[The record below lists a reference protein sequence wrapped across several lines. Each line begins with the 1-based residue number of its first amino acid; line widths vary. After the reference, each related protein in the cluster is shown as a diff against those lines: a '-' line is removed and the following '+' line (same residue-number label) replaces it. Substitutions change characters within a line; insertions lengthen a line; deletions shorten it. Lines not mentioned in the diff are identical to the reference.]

1 LGEILIKKLFI
12 VGIAFEFFMVQ
23 FMATGFACSAF
34 QLSDSDHL
42 VGKSYDWHQSHG
54 MVFTNSRKMKKT
66 AFLLDTSET
75 AEEWTSQYGSL
86 TFSQH
91 GKDFPLGG
99 MNEKGLVVE
108 ILWLNET
115 QYPLADTRPTVNELQ
130 WIAYQLDNFSTV
142 KEVIADVSKRRIS
155 PVMANVHYLV
165 CDTTPECTVVE
176 FIKRKEQAPAGSTL
190 KANVITNDSYAK
202 SVDHLK
208 DFKGFGGTK
217 TIPTDSSSLSR
228 FTSLAMQL
236 TVPTD
241 KTAMEHALALL
252 AGVEQS
258 NFSVWNIV
266 YNPTKQTASF
276 RAAGEDA
283 KSIRSID
290 LSKVDLSCKT
300 NKLGSYVDFQTT
312 STGDLTSSLLP
323 YDSAENKAI
332 AEKGMAL
339 LEAKLPKAAVKVLT
353 QKVSEYPATESCE
366 E

>member
-1 LGEILIKKLFI
+1 LIKKLFI
-12 VGIAFEFFMVQ
+12 VGVAFELLMVP
-23 FMATGFACSAF
+23 FVTTGFACSAF

-66 AFLLDTSET
+66 AFLLDSSDK
-75 AEEWTSQYGSL
+75 AEEWTAQYGSL

-115 QYPLADTRPTVNELQ
+115 QYPLSDTRPTVNELQ

-142 KEVIADVSKRRIS
+142 KQVIADVSKRRIS

-190 KANVITNDSYAK
+190 KAKVITNASYAR
-202 SVDHLK
+202 SVDYLK
-208 DFKGFGGTK
+208 AFKGFGGIK
-217 TIPTDSSSLSR
+217 EIPTDSSSLSR
-228 FTSLAMQL
+228 FASLAMQL
-236 TVPTD
+236 TVPMG
-241 KTAMEHALALL
+241 KTAMEHALTLL
-252 AGVEQS
+252 EAVEQS
-258 NFSVWNIV
+258 NYSVWNII
-266 YNPTKQTASF
+266 YNPTKQAVSF
-276 RAAGEDA
+276 RATGEDE
-283 KSIRSID
+283 KSIRSVD

-300 NKLGSYVDFQTT
+300 NKLGNYVDFQTT
-312 STGDLTSSLLP
+312 STGDLTASLLA
-323 YDSAENKAI
+323 YDSKENKAL

-339 LEAKLPKAAVKVLT
+339 LESKLPKAVVKTLT
-353 QKVSEYPATESCE
+353 EKVSEYPETESCE